1 MKIILTVV
9 VSQFRRTPM
18 HLVSDTGVYVTIVS
32 SEFVVGD
39 RQNSD
44 IVGKRRD
51 QSGRYLQL
59 F

>member
-1 MKIILTVV
+1 
-9 VSQFRRTPM
+9 M

-44 IVGKRRD
+44 IVGKSRD